1 MDLNTF
7 KIEQINGRIDLR
19 NSANNVI
26 QAFFDE
32 NSTEVTDLVVAEF
45 VIVTQ
50 LETTNPINEGPIPI
64 DRMTLVTQTPLG
76 VIPYG
81 LRINTYSKGQSL
93 SVAADGIVVVLEAE
107 AAIARGAEVEYNP
120 ATQQVRT
127 LAAGTKVGISNY
139 DIATATGDLIRILI
153 AIG

>member
-1 MDLNTF
+1 MALNVF
-7 KIEQINGRIDLR
+7 KIEQIKGRIDLR

-32 NSTEVTDLVVAEF
+32 NSTEVTDLVVGEF
-45 VIVTQ
+45 VIFTQ
-50 LETTNPINEGPIPI
+50 TQTTNPINEGPIPI
-64 DRMTLVTQTPLG
+64 DRMTDTAQTPLG

-81 LRINTYSKGQSL
+81 LRINTYAKGEDL
-93 SVAADGIVVVLEAE
+93 SVAADGMVVVLETE
-107 AAIARGAEVEYNP
+107 AAIARGASVEYNP

-127 LAAGTKVGISNY
+127 LAAGTKVGEAF
-139 DIATATGDLIRILI
+139 DVATAVGDLIRIKI